1 MGSGFER
8 QLHTRM
14 LPVLSGTVVLDC
26 GGHRLTATV
35 LHGDAELSLV
45 EDVDQ
50 VAAFRQAQHV
60 LWKPRQ
66 RLRLLV
72 EADLDG
78 MRIELDPQPGNG

>member
-14 LPVLSGTVVLDC
+14 WPVLSGSVVLDC
-26 GGHRLTATV
+26 GGQRLTATV
-35 LHGDAELSLV
+35 LHGEAELALV

-50 VAAFRQAQHV
+50 VAAFREAQHR
-60 LWKPRQ
+60 LWQPKQ

-78 MRIELDPQPGNG
+78 MRIELDPAPGNG